1 MTSSKKGSGG
11 RRGPLPKPTSL
22 RVIEGNPSRRPLPR
36 GEIQGNPAMPSPP
49 DHLQGEALAEW
60 NRVAP
65 GIHAMGILT
74 CDDMPVLAAYCHA
87 YETWAEA
94 RRAINKMRE
103 TGKLGAGLMIKT
115 TNGNYVQ
122 NPLIGIANNAG
133 RDMVNFAGHFGLSP
147 AIRAR
152 LAIELDQVK
161 DPMEALLFG
170 KTKKK

>member
-1 MTSSKKGSGG
+1 MTTRGNKGG

-22 RVIEGNPSRRPLPR
+22 RVIEGNPSRRPLPSN
-36 GEIQGNPAMPSPP
+36 ELQGSPEMPTPP
-49 DHLQGEALAEW
+49 DHLLGEALKEW

-87 YETWAEA
+87 YELWSDA
-94 RRAINKMRE
+94 RRAINKMKE
-103 TGKLGAGLMIKT
+103 TGKLGSGLMIKT

-122 NPLIGIANNAG
+122 NPLVGIANNAG
-133 RDMVNFAGHFGLSP
+133 RDMVNYAGHFGLSP

-152 LAIELDQVK
+152 LAIDLEQTK